1 MGLNKKVGGNAMK
14 MTSGKKTF
22 SNKKVFGYLLALMA
36 GTVLSMPV
44 QAQENAVR
52 IALMTDLAGPTA
64 DYGGKGAMEAVK
76 MAVEDFGG
84 TLFDKPIQIDF
95 IDHQNKPDI
104 AVTKARE
111 AYDNGTDMII
121 NLSNSAAALGV
132 MEIAKSKDKI
142 AIVTGAGSSKI
153 TGDACSPNTV
163 HFAFNAYS
171 VSNAPVQALINGGD
185 DSWYLIVS
193 DFAYG
198 LSVEQAVTDA
208 IKTANGTLTGTVKH
222 PAFMATDFSS
232 YALQA
237 ISSGSK
243 VIGLSNSSSDTTNSI
258 LALKEFGLGADQ
270 KMVAFTL
277 LINEI
282 DGIGLKDASGLV
294 FADGFYWDRTD
305 KTREWSKRFYDRVG
319 KMPNMVNAGDY
330 SGVLHYLN
338 AVKAAGSSDAQ
349 AVLGKM
355 KETPVNDMFAENGRI
370 REDGMMVHDM
380 YLVQVK
386 TPEESKYPWDY
397 LTVLDTIPADKAFIP
412 LEQSACPLVKK
423 G

>member
-1 MGLNKKVGGNAMK
+1 MK
-14 MTSGKKTF
+14 SVSK
-22 SNKKVFGYLLALMA
+22 LILALMA
-36 GTVLSMPV
+36 SAAIGSASV
-44 QAQENAVR
+44 AQEAPIRV
-52 IALMTDLAGPTA
+52 ALMTDLAGPTS
-64 DYGGKGAMEAVK
+64 DYGGAGGMEAIK
-76 MAVEDFGG
+76 MAVEDIGG
-84 TLFDKPIQIDF
+84 SVNGRPVEIAF
-95 IDHQNKPDI
+95 IDHQNKPDV

-132 MEIAKSKDKI
+132 MEIAKAKNKV

-153 TGDACSPNTV
+153 TGEACSPNTV
-163 HFAFNAYS
+163 HFAFNAHS
-171 VSNAPVQALINGGD
+171 LSTAPVEVLTKGGD
-185 DSWYLIVS
+185 SDWFLIVS

-198 LSVEQAVTDA
+198 LSVEGAVTGA
-208 IKTANGTLTGTVKH
+208 VESAGGKIVGNVKH
-222 PAFMATDFSS
+222 PAFMASDFSS

-237 ISSGSK
+237 ISSGAK
-243 VIGLSNSSSDTTNSI
+243 IIGLSNSSSDTTNSI
-258 LALKEFGLGADQ
+258 RALKEFGLADGQ

-282 DGIGLKDASGLV
+282 HGLGLDQASGLV
-294 FADGFYWDRTD
+294 FADAFYWDRTD
-305 KTREWSKRFYDRVG
+305 ATREWSKRFFERVG

-330 SGVLHYLN
+330 SGTMHYLR
-338 AVKAAGSSDAQ
+338 AVEAAGSTDAEK
-349 AVLGKM
+349 VLAKM
-355 KETPVNDMFAENGRI
+355 HEMPVNDMFAENGRI

-380 YLVQVK
+380 YLVSVK

-397 LTVLDTIPADKAFIP
+397 LNIVETIPADKAFVP

>member
-1 MGLNKKVGGNAMK
+1 
-14 MTSGKKTF
+14 
-22 SNKKVFGYLLALMA
+22 
-36 GTVLSMPV
+36 
-44 QAQENAVR
+44 
-52 IALMTDLAGPTA
+52 
-64 DYGGKGAMEAVK
+64 
-76 MAVEDFGG
+76 
-84 TLFDKPIQIDF
+84 
-95 IDHQNKPDI
+95 
-104 AVTKARE
+104 
-111 AYDNGTDMII
+111 
-121 NLSNSAAALGV
+121 
-132 MEIAKSKDKI
+132 
-142 AIVTGAGSSKI
+142 
-153 TGDACSPNTV
+153 
-163 HFAFNAYS
+163 
-171 VSNAPVQALINGGD
+171 
-185 DSWYLIVS
+185 
-193 DFAYG
+193 
-198 LSVEQAVTDA
+198 
-208 IKTANGTLTGTVKH
+208 
-222 PAFMATDFSS
+222 MATDFSS

>member
-1 MGLNKKVGGNAMK
+1 MK
-14 MTSGKKTF
+14 SVSRF
-22 SNKKVFGYLLALMA
+22 VLALMA
-36 GTVLSMPV
+36 GTMMGSAAY
-44 QAQENAVR
+44 AQEAPIR

-64 DYGGKGAMEAVK
+64 DYGGQGGMEAIK
-76 MAVEDFGG
+76 MAVEDIGG
-84 TLFDKPIQIDF
+84 SINGRPVEIAF

-132 MEIAKSKDKI
+132 MEIAKAKNKVV
-142 AIVTGAGSSKI
+142 IVTGAGSSKI

-171 VSNAPVQALINGGD
+171 LSNAPVEALTRAGD
-185 DSWYLIVS
+185 DDWFLIVS

-198 LSVEQAVTDA
+198 LSVEGAVTGAVDQA
-208 IKTANGTLTGTVKH
+208 GGKVVGTVKH

-237 ISSGSK
+237 ISSGAK

-258 LALKEFGLGADQ
+258 RALKEFGLGDDQ

-282 DGIGLKDASGLV
+282 HGLGIDQASGLV
-294 FADGFYWDRTD
+294 YATAFYWDRTEA
-305 KTREWSKRFYDRVG
+305 TREWSKRFYERVG

-330 SGVLHYLN
+330 SGTLHYLR
-338 AVKAAGSSDAQ
+338 AVEAAGTSDADK
-349 AVLGKM
+349 VLEKM
-355 KETPVNDMFAENGRI
+355 HEMPVNDMFAENGRV

-397 LTVLDTIPADKAFIP
+397 LNVLETIPAEKAFVP
-412 LEQSACPLVKK
+412 LEQSECPLVAK